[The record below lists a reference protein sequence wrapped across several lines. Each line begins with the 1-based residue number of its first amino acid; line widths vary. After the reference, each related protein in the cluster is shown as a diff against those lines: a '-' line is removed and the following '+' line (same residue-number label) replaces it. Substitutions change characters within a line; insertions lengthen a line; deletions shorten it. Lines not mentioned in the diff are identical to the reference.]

1 MTSFAPRT
9 PLPALRDLR
18 PQTPALKERPAG
30 LLRRYE
36 VAWQPRADSFDITH
50 HTAPA
55 TPVFEAAFSAFAH
68 GALLQT
74 PNGPVAIEDILPGD
88 VVDTVEHGPLP
99 VVWRGSMTLVPNS
112 SADRPEQA
120 QLTRFMADSLGMERP
135 MRDVLA
141 GPGARILHRPQTLRD
156 QMEDSLM
163 YSLARDF
170 CDGQSVFQI
179 TPPSAVQVYHLCL
192 PMHSSLRVNGLEME
206 SYHPG
211 TALRS
216 SLTPQ
221 MLSLFLSLFPHIEH
235 PGDFGALVHPR
246 FTASRNDLD
255 HETAA

>member
-1 MTSFAPRT
+1 MTSIPPSTPDLALHTLRPR
-9 PLPALRDLR
+9 LPALS
-18 PQTPALKERPAG
+18 ERPAA
-30 LLRRYE
+30 LMRRYE
-36 VAWQPRADSFDITH
+36 VAWQPRPNSFDITH
-50 HTAPA
+50 HMAPA
-55 TPVFEAAFSAFAH
+55 NRVFESAFSAFAH

-74 PNGPVAIEDILPGD
+74 PTGPVAIEDILPGD
-88 VVDTVEHGPLP
+88 MVDTVEHGPQP
-99 VVWRGSMTLVPNS
+99 VVWRGSMMLVPNT
-112 SADRPEQA
+112 DMETPEQS
-120 QLTRFMADSLGMERP
+120 QLTRFMPDSLGMERP

-141 GPGARILHRPQTLRD
+141 GPAGRILHRPQSLRD
-156 QMEDSLM
+156 QMSDSLM

-192 PMHSSLRVNGLEME
+192 PMHSTLRVNGLEME

-216 SLTPQ
+216 TLTPQ

-246 FTASRNDLD
+246 FTPTKPDLD
-255 HETAA
+255 HITAA